1 MMTYFIDILYRAHEI
16 VIDDTDDTDDEVSYT
31 VGPAKICVGDRFREA
46 LEVFDY
52 LVKWNL
58 NRVDYIRLR
67 LGDKVLTRLTP
78 SGEGDW

>member
-1 MMTYFIDILYRAHEI
+1 MTEYYFVEIMYKASEIL
-16 VIDDTDDTDDEVSYT
+16 TLDDTDDETEYV

-46 LEVFDY
+46 LETFDY

-67 LGDKVLTRLTP
+67 LGDKVLTRLTA
-78 SGEGDW
+78 SGSGDW